1 MKQAIR
7 FAFFTGTRYS
17 EQRLDSVLPNE
28 VQKKLPNQG
37 RAWRRIYKE
46 LGAPQRMDNVSAAI
60 KCDIGGETV
69 IHPVD
74 RLGVCRVGRGSENT
88 LVLPDGLA
96 SREHAMIRRN
106 ASGYCILTDLG
117 SRNGTRLNGRPI
129 TTPTQLAN
137 GDIVQIGQHQ
147 LLFSQD
153 EMPVEIAA
161 PQGAAK
167 TQFALSQSLITTLV
181 LDIRGYTML
190 SQVLGEE
197 RISALMADIFQ
208 AAGEVLYRKR
218 SWSQKF
224 IGDAIMAVW
233 AHPDDKISGA
243 ELLNIFDVISEFE
256 EIFRPLQRKYD
267 LINPLRF
274 GCGIN
279 TGHASIGN
287 IGSASS
293 ADFTALGDA
302 VNKAFRL
309 ETATK
314 ETGSDI
320 LIGSSVMEF
329 LSPQLVESDL
339 PEGTHIALKGYD
351 EPELAYPLKFA
362 DLGAF
367 SNTLAKNGTRAV

>member
-1 MKQAIR
+1 MKKITGSRQAV
-7 FAFFTGTRYS
+7 FLWGWG
-17 EQRLDSVLPNE
+17 LP
-28 VQKKLPNQG
+28 QH
-37 RAWRRIYKE
+37 
-46 LGAPQRMDNVSAAI
+46 MDDVSAAI
-60 KCDIGGETV
+60 RVVVGEQEQV
-69 IHPVD
+69 FPIN
-74 RLGVCRVGRGSENT
+74 RLGVCRIGRGGENT
-88 LVLPDGLA
+88 IILPDGLS

-106 ASGYCILTDLG
+106 ASGFCILTDLG

-129 TTPTQLAN
+129 TAPTQLSD
-137 GDIVQIGQHQ
+137 GDVVQIGQHK
-147 LLFSQD
+147 LTFNQD
-153 EMPVEIAA
+153 EMPVEVAS
-161 PQGAAK
+161 PVGAAA

-181 LDIRGYTML
+181 IDIRGYTML
-190 SQVLGEE
+190 SQILGEE
-197 RISALMADIFQ
+197 RISALMAEVFQ

-233 AHPDDKISGA
+233 AHVGDRLTGP

-256 EIFRPLQRKYD
+256 EIFRPLQRKFD
-267 LINPLRF
+267 LINPLKF

-314 ETGSDI
+314 EHGVDI
-320 LIGSSVMEF
+320 LIGSSVIEF
-329 LSPQLVESDL
+329 LAPPLAPDNC
-339 PEGTHIALKGYD
+339 PEGQRYDLKGYD
-351 EPELAYPLKFA
+351 EPELGRCRFA
-362 DLGAF
+362 DSSCAPPP
-367 SNTLAKNGTRAV
+367 A

>member
-1 MKQAIR
+1 ME
-7 FAFFTGTRYS
+7 S
-17 EQRLDSVLPNE
+17 
-28 VQKKLPNQG
+28 
-37 RAWRRIYKE
+37 
-46 LGAPQRMDNVSAAI
+46 MSAAI
-60 KCDIGGETV
+60 KCDIGGS
-69 IHPVD
+69 PVTHGIE
-74 RLGVCRVGRGSENT
+74 RLGVCRIGRGSENN

-106 ASGYCILTDLG
+106 ASGFCILTDLG

-129 TTPTQLAN
+129 TAPTQLN
-137 GDIVQIGQHQ
+137 DGDIIQIGEHRMT
-147 LLFSQD
+147 FNQD
-153 EMPVEIAA
+153 EVPVEVTTQIS
-161 PQGAAK
+161 GAQA

-181 LDIRGYTML
+181 IDIRGYTVL
-190 SQVLGEE
+190 SQILGEE

-233 AHPDDKISGA
+233 AHTDERVTAA

-256 EIFRPLQRKYD
+256 EIFRPLQRKFD
-267 LINPLRF
+267 LLNPLRF

-279 TGHASIGN
+279 SGHASIGN

-314 ETGSDI
+314 ETGHDI
-320 LIGSSVMEF
+320 LIGGSVLSF
-329 LSPQLVESDL
+329 LKPSLALSDM
-339 PEGTHIALKGYD
+339 PEGIHIPLKGYE
-351 EPELAYPLKFA
+351 EPELAYPLHFNE
-362 DLGAF
+362 LGAL
-367 SNTLAKNGTRAV
+367 STTLAKLQERVA

>member
-1 MKQAIR
+1 M
-7 FAFFTGTRYS
+7 
-17 EQRLDSVLPNE
+17 
-28 VQKKLPNQG
+28 
-37 RAWRRIYKE
+37 
-46 LGAPQRMDNVSAAI
+46 SAAI
-60 KCDIGGETV
+60 TCEVGGV
-69 IHPVD
+69 PVTHGIE
-74 RLGVCRVGRGSENT
+74 RLGVCRIGRGSENN

-106 ASGYCILTDLG
+106 ASGFCILTDLG

-129 TTPTQLAN
+129 TSPTQLSS
-137 GDIVQIGQHQ
+137 GDIVQIGEHRIS
-147 LLFSQD
+147 FSQD
-153 EMPVEIAA
+153 EIPVEAVT
-161 PQGAAK
+161 QVTGAAA

-190 SQVLGEE
+190 SQILGEE
-197 RISALMADIFQ
+197 RISAMMADIFQ

-233 AHPDDKISGA
+233 AHTEDKITSS

-267 LINPLRF
+267 LLNPLRF

-314 ETGSDI
+314 ETGHDI
-320 LIGSSVMEF
+320 LIGSSVLAF
-329 LSPQLVESDL
+329 LRPPIGPADTPTSIS
-339 PEGTHIALKGYD
+339 ISLKGYE
-351 EPELAYPLKFA
+351 EPETAYPLMLG
-362 DLGAF
+362 DLGAL
-367 SNTLAKNGTRAV
+367 SNALAKSQSQAA